1 MQHSEKRTKQ
11 DEHNTQTS
19 TTPPPTTVE
28 EVFSVTGDMETCRIC
43 RINGCL
49 GCHFFT
55 GDDEAAQNTKRK
67 KKKKKNNYRGVRQ
80 RPWGKWAAEIRD
92 PRRAARVW
100 LGTFGNEE
108 DAARAYD
115 RAAIEFRGPR
125 AKLNFPFADYTG
137 GSSSSNY
144 RLENEGKSS
153 SVEIIGSSSSSTRNH
168 LSGKIQSECREMT
181 VGKEEIEEWVTLM
194 NSDNGDSSDYV
205 NAGDN
210 NLRNM

>member
-1 MQHSEKRTKQ
+1 MHHSDKTTNQ
-11 DEHNTQTS
+11 NEHNTQTS
-19 TTPPPTTVE
+19 PQTTVE
-28 EVFSVTGDMETCRIC
+28 EFFSVTGDMETCRIC
-43 RINGCL
+43 QINGCL

-55 GDDEAAQNTKRK
+55 GMPPDEVAQNTKRK
-67 KKKKKNNYRGVRQ
+67 QKKKKKKNYRGVRQ

-92 PRRAARVW
+92 PRKAARVW

-125 AKLNFPFADYTG
+125 AKLNFPFADYMR

-144 RLENEGKSS
+144 RLESEGKSS
-153 SVEIIGSSSSSTRNH
+153 SMEIGPSDSSR
-168 LSGKIQSECREMT
+168 LSGKMQSECWEMT

-194 NSDNGDSSDYV
+194 NSNDNVDSPDSV
-205 NAGDN
+205 
-210 NLRNM
+210 